1 MILSYSDSYF
11 LLDPCPYR
19 GCSSLCLPASL
30 ENHDLKLN
38 DRYLDDDEEVA
49 NWHLGCHFNLIFNV
63 PSFFFFFC
71 LLKES
76 HKLANF
82 NSRPPRNIIIVMLK
96 VIIVLGFS
104 RVLTDRIVET
114 IHEKVGGSLR
124 RRSLLGIMMTLN

>member
-124 RRSLLGIMMTLN
+124 RSLLGIMMTLN